1 MNINEGMT
9 KKLLLAAA
17 ILVAHTGAL
26 NATSIPINLGLTR
39 ATPFFGT
46 SFNELNGIALN
57 GQLLSL
63 NFVFT
68 HNFVRLIPLGTF
80 PHTGEDFDIALSL
93 DTKANG
99 LPGFASGRGFIFDQ
113 AGNRLQ
119 PRERLGSAASDTGA
133 IFLGLFPLLDG
144 APANAPFYG
153 LHMDITLPNN
163 PGFEVTYADL
173 RLFGGQ
179 IQVADQVVQG
189 QFGIGPHIADTGSTA
204 ILFAFALLV
213 LSATC
218 KLRVL
223 SRH

>member
-39 ATPFFGT
+39 VTPFFGT

-68 HNFVRLIPLGTF
+68 HNFVRLIPL
-80 PHTGEDFDIALSL
+80 TGEDFDIALSL
-93 DTKANG
+93 DTNANG

-113 AGNRLQ
+113 AGNPLQ
-119 PRERLGSAASDTGA
+119 PPERLGSAASDTGA

-163 PGFEVTYADL
+163 PGFEIISEHL
-173 RLFGGQ
+173 QLLGGH
-179 IQVADQVVQG
+179 IQGVVQG
-189 QFGIGPHIADTGSTA
+189 QFGIGPHVADNGSTLA
-204 ILFAFALLV
+204 LFAFALLALRA
-213 LSATC
+213 LS
-218 KLRVL
+218 KLQMGRFG
-223 SRH
+223 R

>member
-9 KKLLLAAA
+9 KKLVLAAA

-39 ATPFFGT
+39 VTPSFGT
-46 SFNELNGIALN
+46 SFNKLNGIALN

-68 HNFVRLIPLGTF
+68 HNFVRLIPPGNF

-93 DTKANG
+93 DTNANG

-113 AGNRLQ
+113 AGDPLQ
-119 PRERLGSAASDTGA
+119 PPERLGSAASDTGA

-144 APANAPFYG
+144 APANARFYG
-153 LHMDITLPNN
+153 FHMDITLPNN
-163 PGFEVTYADL
+163 PGFKITGE
-173 RLFGGQ
+173 RLQLLGGH
-179 IQVADQVVQG
+179 IQGAVRG
-189 QFGIGPHIADTGSTA
+189 QFGIGPHVADNGSTLA
-204 ILFAFALLV
+204 LFAFALLA
-213 LSATC
+213 LRAMS
-218 KLRVL
+218 KLRVR
-223 SRH
+223 S

>member
-1 MNINEGMT
+1 MNIKEGMT

-39 ATPFFGT
+39 VTPFFGT
-46 SFNELNGIALN
+46 SFNQLNGIALN

-68 HNFVRLIPLGTF
+68 HNFVRLIPL
-80 PHTGEDFDIALSL
+80 TGEDFDIALSL
-93 DTKANG
+93 DTNANG

-113 AGNRLQ
+113 AGNPLQ
-119 PRERLGSAASDTGA
+119 PPERLGSAASDTGA

-144 APANAPFYG
+144 APANASFYG

-163 PGFEVTYADL
+163 PGFEIIGEHL
-173 RLFGGQ
+173 QLLGGH
-179 IQVADQVVQG
+179 IQGVVQG
-189 QFGIGPHIADTGSTA
+189 QFGIGPHVADNGSTLA
-204 ILFAFALLV
+204 LFAFALLALRA
-213 LSATC
+213 LS
-218 KLRVL
+218 KLQMR
-223 SRH
+223 S

>member
-9 KKLLLAAA
+9 KKLLLAAT

-39 ATPFFGT
+39 VTPSFGT

-68 HNFVRLIPLGTF
+68 HNFVRLIPL
-80 PHTGEDFDIALSL
+80 TGEDFDIALSL
-93 DTKANG
+93 DTNANG
-99 LPGFASGRGFIFDQ
+99 LPGFASGSGFVFDQ
-113 AGNRLQ
+113 AGNPLQ

-144 APANAPFYG
+144 APANAQFYG
-153 LHMDITLPNN
+153 FHMDITLPNN
-163 PGFEVTYADL
+163 PGFEITGEDL
-173 RLFGGQ
+173 QLLGGH
-179 IQVADQVVQG
+179 IFPGVLQG
-189 QFGIGPHIADTGSTA
+189 QFGIGPHVADNGSTLA
-204 ILFAFALLV
+204 LFAFALLA
-213 LSATC
+213 LRAMS
-218 KLRVL
+218 KLRVR
-223 SRH
+223 S